1 MPSKPILLATV
12 AQPRKMASATC
23 QRKGI
28 RNLSSR
34 RKSVIRYLHLF
45 LLAGYLTVGRY
56 AVPAILSG
64 GQVKGPGLVPGKRQ
78 QGQHKDRQVAT
89 TLRGR
94 QPRRADRSP
103 GLQSALHWQWCYAC
117 EQSPA
122 PFDHASGA
130 PGRVE

>member
-23 QRKGI
+23 QRKGL

-34 RKSVIRYLHLF
+34 RKSLIRYLHLF
-45 LLAGYLTVGRY
+45 LLEGCLTVDRY
-56 AVPAILSG
+56 PVPAILSG
-64 GQVKGPGLVPGKRQ
+64 EQVKRPGLVPGKRL
-78 QGQHKDRQVAT
+78 QGQHMDCQFAT
-89 TLRGR
+89 TPRGR

-103 GLQSALHWQWCYAC
+103 GLLFALHWQWCYAC

-130 PGRVE
+130 PGRAE

>member
-12 AQPRKMASATC
+12 AQARKMASATW
-23 QRKGI
+23 QRKGL

-34 RKSVIRYLHLF
+34 RKSVIRYLF
-45 LLAGYLTVGRY
+45 LLAGCLTVSRY
-56 AVPAILSG
+56 AVSAILSV
-64 GQVKGPGLVPGKRQ
+64 GQVKRPGLVPGKRL
-78 QGQHKDRQVAT
+78 QGQHMDRQFAT

-103 GLQSALHWQWCYAC
+103 GLQPAPHWQWCYAC

-122 PFDHASGA
+122 PFDHAS
-130 PGRVE
+130 

>member
-34 RKSVIRYLHLF
+34 RKSVIRYLF
-45 LLAGYLTVGRY
+45 LRAGCLTVGRY

-64 GQVKGPGLVPGKRQ
+64 RQVKGPGLVPGKRL
-78 QGQHKDRQVAT
+78 QGQHMDRQFAT
-89 TLRGR
+89 TLHGR

-103 GLQSALHWQWCYAC
+103 GLLAALHWQWCYAC